1 MFSECLY
8 NMYREYIVDILRE
21 AKIDIYKKYVL
32 YPKGEISEI
41 VTDVLH
47 KEYGIYPEF
56 YLDNYKYDGNSV
68 LNFEQLKLRIDDKT
82 YYLICSDRADI
93 FNEIRNNLEKYVNKK
108 HIIDLFSKK
117 IDKDFPKEVAD
128 ILNMIDK
135 TIEVL

>member
-1 MFSECLY
+1 M
-8 NMYREYIVDILRE
+8 V
-21 AKIDIYKKYVL
+21 
-32 YPKGEISEI
+32 
-41 VTDVLH
+41 
-47 KEYGIYPEF
+47 YPEF

-68 LNFEQLKLRIDDKT
+68 LNFEQLKFRIDDKT

-108 HIIDLFSKK
+108 HIIDLFSKE

-128 ILNMIDK
+128 ILDMIDQ

>member
-8 NMYREYIVDILRE
+8 NMYREYIVDNLRE
-21 AKIDIYKKYVL
+21 ANIDIYKKYVL

-117 IDKDFPKEVAD
+117 IDKDFSKEVAD